1 MNKKV
6 MRIFQNVIY
15 AGGFL
20 FDWENDLIL
29 TGDQSY
35 AQMARHISAN
45 QYKRPLVVTDKGVV
59 ENGLTKKLERA
70 LKDNQLDY
78 VMYSGTKVNPPI
90 EVIHQASQFY
100 KENDCDC
107 LIGIGGGSVIDTL
120 KAVGVEVSHQGDSI
134 SKFRGVLKLKHQPP
148 FMVAIPTTSGTGS
161 EATLATV
168 VSESNTKQKYAV
180 MDYRLFPDIALLD
193 TELSQKLPQLLTAQ
207 TGMDALTHAIEA
219 YTNLKTTDRTNYWAE
234 QTVQRVDRYLKR
246 AFDNPDDLVAREG
259 MLVAAFDGGRAFTR
273 AYVGNVHAISH
284 ALTAYYGTP
293 HGYAN
298 ALVLPHVLKYYGTSV
313 YQPLAKLSDLIGLNS
328 LETVSNQVKTER
340 FIRYIEDLNDYFG
353 IEYHLDKIEES
364 DFKDLARQ
372 AYQEANPLY
381 PVPKIFEIE
390 DFVEVIRQV
399 KGV

>member
-1 MNKKV
+1 
-6 MRIFQNVIY
+6 MRIFQNVIH

-78 VMYSGTKVNPPI
+78 VVYNETKVNPPI
-90 EVIHQASQFY
+90 EVIHQASQIY

-168 VSESNTKQKYAV
+168 VSEDDTKQKYAV
-180 MDYRLFPDIALLD
+180 MDHRLFPDIALLD
-193 TELSQKLPQLLTAQ
+193 IELTKKLPQSLTAQ

-298 ALVLPHVLKYYGTSV
+298 ALVLPHVLKFYGTSV

-364 DFKDLARQ
+364 DIKDLARQ

-399 KGV
+399 KGA

>member
-1 MNKKV
+1 
-6 MRIFQNVIY
+6 MRIFQNVIH

-20 FDWENDLIL
+20 FDWENGLIL

-70 LKDNQLDY
+70 LKDNQLNY
-78 VMYSGTKVNPPI
+78 VVYSETKVNPPI

-134 SKFRGVLKLKHQPP
+134 SKFRGGLKLKHQPP

-168 VSESNTKQKYAV
+168 VSEDDTKLKYAV
-180 MDYRLFPDIALLD
+180 MDHRLFPDIALLD
-193 TELSQKLPQLLTAQ
+193 TELTKKLPQSLTAQ

-364 DFKDLARQ
+364 DIKDLARQ

-399 KGV
+399 KGA